1 MELEK
6 IPTVPT
12 ADELL
17 DRSFR
22 RAAAR
27 MREKRGSPKKRGSR
41 KGSAHA
47 NEEFIRAVGA
57 SLHDRLVRI
66 ISSFP
71 EFDALPPFYRNL
83 TEALCGIEKI
93 RMSLGALG
101 WAAKQS
107 RRLGSQLGREARAS
121 GDSPAIRKRAVAR
134 LSSVVHQVDDDLRFL
149 NIVRNQLRELPE
161 LSEEFTVVVAGYPN
175 VGKSSF
181 IRLVSTAEPEVA
193 SYPFTTRGIFIGHRA
208 IGRDRVQFV
217 DTPGLLDRDPEERNP
232 IERQALSALMHAAH
246 VVLFILDPSEECGY
260 PVESQRR
267 LLDAVKGMVEV
278 PVIAAVNKADRRRE
292 EGFLNMSSTTG
303 DGVDAVLEAVFRTRA
318 ARPTA
323 R

>member
-1 MELEK
+1 VELEK

-12 ADELL
+12 AEELL

-27 MREKRGSPKKRGSR
+27 MREKRGSPKSRGSR

-83 TEALCGIEKI
+83 ADALCGIEKI

-134 LSSVVHQVDDDLRFL
+134 LSSVVHQVDGDLRFL
-149 NIVRNQLRELPE
+149 NTVRNQLRELPE
-161 LSEEFTVVVAGYPN
+161 LSQEFTVVVAGYPN

-193 SYPFTTRGIFIGHRA
+193 SYPFTTQGVIIGHRA
-208 IGRDRVQFV
+208 IGRERVQFV
-217 DTPGLLDRDPEERNP
+217 DTPGLLDRDPGERNP

-246 VVLFILDPSEECGY
+246 VVLFILDASEECGY
-260 PVESQRR
+260 PLESQKR
-267 LLDAVKGMVEV
+267 LLSAVQGMVEV
-278 PVIAAVNKADRRRE
+278 PVVPVVNKADRRRDD
-292 EGFLNMSSTTG
+292 GFLNMSTVTG
-303 DGVDAVLEAVFRTRA
+303 EGVDAALEAVLRTRA

>member
-1 MELEK
+1 VELEK

-12 ADELL
+12 AEELL

-27 MREKRGSPKKRGSR
+27 MREKRGSPKRRGSR

-83 TEALCGIEKI
+83 ADALCGIEKI

-149 NIVRNQLRELPE
+149 NTVRNQLRELPE
-161 LSEEFTVVVAGYPN
+161 LSQEFTVVVAGYPN

-193 SYPFTTRGIFIGHRA
+193 SYPFTTQGVIVGHRA
-208 IGRDRVQFV
+208 IGRERVQFV
-217 DTPGLLDRDPEERNP
+217 DTPGLLDRDPGERNP
-232 IERQALSALMHAAH
+232 IERQALSALMHAAQ
-246 VVLFILDPSEECGY
+246 VVLFILDASEECGY
-260 PVESQRR
+260 PLESQKR
-267 LLDAVKGMVEV
+267 LLSAVQGMVEV
-278 PVIAAVNKADRRRE
+278 PVVPVVNKADRRRDD
-292 EGFLNMSSTTG
+292 GFLNMSTVTG
-303 DGVDAVLEAVFRTRA
+303 EGVDAALEAVLRTRA

>member
-83 TEALCGIEKI
+83 SDALCGIEKI

-101 WAAKQS
+101 WAAKQT

-181 IRLVSTAEPEVA
+181 IRIVSTAEPEVA
-193 SYPFTTRGIFIGHRA
+193 SYPFTTQG
-208 IGRDRVQFV
+208 
-217 DTPGLLDRDPEERNP
+217 
-232 IERQALSALMHAAH
+232 
-246 VVLFILDPSEECGY
+246 VV
-260 PVESQRR
+260 V
-267 LLDAVKGMVEV
+267 
-278 PVIAAVNKADRRRE
+278 
-292 EGFLNMSSTTG
+292 
-303 DGVDAVLEAVFRTRA
+303 
-318 ARPTA
+318 
-323 R
+323 

>member
-12 ADELL
+12 AEELL

-27 MREKRGSPKKRGSR
+27 MREKRGSPKMRGSR

-83 TEALCGIEKI
+83 AEALCGIEKI
-93 RMSLGALG
+93 RMGLGALG

-107 RRLGSQLGREARAS
+107 RRLGSQLAREARAS
-121 GDSPAIRKRAVAR
+121 GDSPAVRKRAVAR
-134 LSSVVHQVDDDLRFL
+134 LSSVIHQVDGDLRFL
-149 NIVRNQLRELPE
+149 NTVRNQLRELPE
-161 LSEEFTVVVAGYPN
+161 LSDEFTVVVAGYPN

-193 SYPFTTRGIFIGHRA
+193 SYPFTTRGIIVGHRA
-208 IGRDRVQFV
+208 VGRDRVQFV
-217 DTPGLLDRDPEERNP
+217 DTPGLLDRDPAERNP

-260 PVESQRR
+260 PVEGQKN
-267 LLDAVKGMVEV
+267 LLSAVEGMVQV
-278 PVIAAVNKADRRRE
+278 PVVAVVNKADRRRE
-292 EGFLNMSSTTG
+292 EGYLNMSTATG
-303 DGVDAVLEAVFRTRA
+303 DGVDEVLAAVLRTRA
-318 ARPTA
+318 ARPTV